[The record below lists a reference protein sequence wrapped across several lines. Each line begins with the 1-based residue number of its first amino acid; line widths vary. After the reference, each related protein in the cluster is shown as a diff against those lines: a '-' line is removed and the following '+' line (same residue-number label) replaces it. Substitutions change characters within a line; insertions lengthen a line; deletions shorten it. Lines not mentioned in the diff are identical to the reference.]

1 MIVRNETVFSKPQKI
16 IRRLLRG
23 ECTGSL
29 LREKS
34 LRYFKENIWQE
45 IFLQKIEIS
54 EEI

>member
-1 MIVRNETVFSKPQKI
+1 MIVGNETICSKPQKI

-54 EEI
+54 KEI